1 MIVILK
7 PSIDIH
13 SIEYRF
19 TLDALKGLSNVEIQ
33 HHSTQGSYDF
43 IHEIYLIG
51 DTEHISI
58 DNIEALPG
66 VAKVVRISTQYQT
79 LGRRPNELSGFE
91 FTYNGVTFSQN
102 NLQVFA
108 GLCAVDTMD
117 NVEAM
122 MKSLHRYG
130 LTCTRMGAYKPRT
143 SPYSFQGL
151 GKTCLPYVFEKAGKY
166 NIKVIAMEVT
176 HQRHIEEIL
185 EYLHQAGNPTGVML
199 QIGTRN
205 AQNFE
210 LLREVGSQ
218 RTLPVLFKRGYGITL
233 SESLHAAEYLA
244 HAGNHNI
251 IFCLR
256 GVKSLFGPPH
266 RNMVDFAHVPVI
278 RRLTKMPVCI
288 DPSHSVG
295 TLEQTPEGLSDIF
308 HATAQGIISG
318 ANMVLV
324 DFHPNPPTA
333 VVDSRQAIPVSD
345 LDWYLEDIHIAREA
359 FEKRAALAKKRVNS

>member
-13 SIEYRF
+13 SSEYRF
-19 TLDALKGLSNVEIQ
+19 TLDTLSQLPGIDIQ
-33 HHSTQGSYDF
+33 MHRTQGHLEV

-58 DNIEALPG
+58 ENIEALPG
-66 VAKVVRISTQYQT
+66 VSRVIRISAQYQI
-79 LGRRPNELSGFE
+79 LGRHPKATQGFE
-91 FTYNGVTFSQN
+91 FTYNGVVFSQN
-102 NLQVFA
+102 NLNVFA
-108 GLCAVDTMD
+108 GLCAVDNIE
-117 NVEAM
+117 NVEVM
-122 MKSLHRYG
+122 MRSLHAHG
-130 LTCTRMGAYKPRT
+130 QTCTRMGAYKPRT
-143 SPYSFQGL
+143 SPYAFQGL

-166 NIKVIAMEVT
+166 GIKVIAMEVT
-176 HQRHIEEIL
+176 HQRHIEEII
-185 EYLHQAGNPTGVML
+185 EYLNQAGNPTGVML

-218 RTLPVLFKRGYGITL
+218 KEFPVLFKRGYGITL
-233 SESLHAAEYLA
+233 GESLHAAEYLA

-266 RNMVDFAHVPVI
+266 RNMVDFGHVPVI

-295 TLEQTPEGLSDIF
+295 SLERTPEGLSDIF
-308 HATAQGIISG
+308 HATAQGVISG

-324 DFHPNPPTA
+324 DFHPFPPTA
-333 VVDSRQAIPVSD
+333 VVDSKQAIPITN
-345 LDWYLEDIHIAREA
+345 LGWYLEDIAIARDA
-359 FEKRAALAKKRVNS
+359 FEKRVLLARKKLNA